1 LVVDLSKGSYRYGV
15 HSNQQLDGNFLFL
28 EFMVAYSYSL
38 VGVCKLKPKPK
49 PKPKPIFGIGFVP
62 ETTSLKTGF

>member
-1 LVVDLSKGSYRYGV
+1 
-15 HSNQQLDGNFLFL
+15 
-28 EFMVAYSYSL
+28 MVAYSYSL